1 MRTVNIQTDIHC
13 PRPTDNRISWSRYR
27 ALSPG
32 LGQCECTITANS
44 FVSPTDPVMSGQGNV
59 VRLRLHVPLM
69 SPILR
74 VTPLIA
80 LTDTLMDR
88 MGMQPALP
96 VKVFIT
102 SGTMLNVDGDFDGHG
117 DGDIC
122 VNRP

>member
-1 MRTVNIQTDIHC
+1 MRTVNIQTDNHC
-13 PRPTDNRISWSRYR
+13 PTPVDNRISCSRYR
-27 ALSPG
+27 SLSPG

-69 SPILR
+69 SPVLR

-88 MGMQPALP
+88 MSMQPILA
-96 VKVFIT
+96 VSV
-102 SGTMLNVDGDFDGHG
+102 HHH
-117 DGDIC
+117 
-122 VNRP
+122 